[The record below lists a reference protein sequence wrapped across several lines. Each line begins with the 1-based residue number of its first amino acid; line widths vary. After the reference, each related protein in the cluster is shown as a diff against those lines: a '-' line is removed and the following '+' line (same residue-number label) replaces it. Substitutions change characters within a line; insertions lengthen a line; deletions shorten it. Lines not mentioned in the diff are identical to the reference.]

1 MYRSVKPK
9 KSKGIDFVLI
19 FILYISELDDDKRNR
34 EVDNPNDSD
43 LPDEIKYREYLSF
56 YGVHFERI

>member
-56 YGVHFERI
+56 Y